1 MSERTTKNE
10 KRIRKSKESKDRMFS
25 EFENG
30 IKELIDN
37 HQIYKKNLSKK
48 AEDDLEKLIDNMVAK
63 YYE

>member
-1 MSERTTKNE
+1 
-10 KRIRKSKESKDRMFS
+10 MFS

-30 IKELIDN
+30 IRQLIDN
-37 HQIYKKNLSKK
+37 HQIYIKNLSKK

>member
-1 MSERTTKNE
+1 MSRKETNNKKRTRE
-10 KRIRKSKESKDRMFS
+10 GKESKDRMFS

-30 IKELIDN
+30 IRQLIEN

-48 AEDDLEKLIDNMVAK
+48 AEDELEKLINDIVAK

>member
-1 MSERTTKNE
+1 MSRKETNNNKRTRE
-10 KRIRKSKESKDRMFS
+10 GKESKDRMFS

-30 IKELIDN
+30 IRQLIDN
-37 HQIYKKNLSKK
+37 HQIYKKNLLKK